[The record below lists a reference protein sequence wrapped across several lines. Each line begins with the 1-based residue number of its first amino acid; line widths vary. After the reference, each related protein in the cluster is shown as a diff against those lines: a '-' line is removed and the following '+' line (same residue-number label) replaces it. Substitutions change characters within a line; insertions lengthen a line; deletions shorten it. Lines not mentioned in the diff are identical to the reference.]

1 MLQPVASWLCTLHC
15 LSGAKNV
22 LLICPLF
29 FLGVFSKGRTYLSLQ
44 FKALSERRRRT
55 QTRSDKETIG
65 SLLTEFHA
73 WWVTRQ
79 PETCAVQ
86 GGPVIKKKLIV
97 IIIKTFFLYV
107 LIFPGETRGAPW
119 TSQQLIT
126 KLTFADKHP
135 FTPRRH
141 KRRGESTQ
149 QSLDSNP
156 WPSGCESHRSATQY
170 CPLRTAGTML
180 FLIYWMFSLTK
191 L

>member
-86 GGPVIKKKLIV
+86 GGPVIKKKINNNNNKDLLFIRAYFSRRDAGCTMGKSAAHHKANV
-97 IIIKTFFLYV
+97 CRQTSIHPAQTQEERRVHTAEPGFKPMTFWL
-107 LIFPGETRGAPW
+107 W
-119 TSQQLIT
+119 IT
-126 KLTFADKHP
+126 
-135 FTPRRH
+135 
-141 KRRGESTQ
+141 
-149 QSLDSNP
+149 
-156 WPSGCESHRSATQY
+156 
-170 CPLRTAGTML
+170 
-180 FLIYWMFSLTK
+180 
-191 L
+191 